1 MMGFMTTPRPRRGR
15 PALGAPKLTRAT
27 VVEATLTLIDR
38 DGVAEVS
45 MRSIAR
51 HLSVDAKSLYNHVRD
66 KDDLLDAVTE
76 HLLRSIVV
84 HVPTGDLRTD
94 LAGVARAFRTAAQ
107 AHPRAAT
114 LVLTRQVQS
123 VAALAPTQS
132 ILDVLLA
139 AGFEPGEAVHL
150 MRSQLAA
157 LIGTLLREF
166 EAAPTFGMTDAEAIT
181 RREAALAACGLP
193 AVQAVAPEL
202 ARFDADAEFEYMIEL
217 SISAVEARLPQQ

>member
-1 MMGFMTTPRPRRGR
+1 MTTPRPRRGR
-15 PALGAPKLTRAT
+15 PALGAPRLSRAA
-27 VVEATLTLIDR
+27 VVEAALSLIDQ
-38 DGVAEVS
+38 DGVEAVS

-51 HLSVDAKSLYNHVRD
+51 LLSVDAKSLYNHVRD

-76 HLLRSIVV
+76 RLLRSIVV
-84 HVPTGDLRTD
+84 HVPTGDLRAD
-94 LAGVARAFRTAAQ
+94 LRGVATAFRTAAQ

-132 ILDVLLA
+132 ILEVLLA
-139 AGFEPGEAVHL
+139 AGFAPAEAVHL
-150 MRSQLAA
+150 MRAQLAA

-166 EAAPTFGMTDAEAIT
+166 EAGPTFGMTDAEAT
-181 RREAALAACGLP
+181 ARREQTLAACGLP

-202 ARFDADAEFEYMIEL
+202 ARFDPDVEFEYTIQM
-217 SISAVEARLPQQ
+217 SIRAAEALLAAR

>member
-1 MMGFMTTPRPRRGR
+1 MTTPRPRRGR
-15 PALGAPKLTRAT
+15 PALGAPRLSRAA
-27 VVEATLTLIDR
+27 VVEAALALIDR
-38 DGVAEVS
+38 DGVAEVG
-45 MRSIAR
+45 MRAIAR
-51 HLSVDAKSLYNHVRD
+51 YLSVDAKSLYNHVRD

-84 HVPTGDLRTD
+84 HVPTGDLGAD

-132 ILDVLLA
+132 ILDVLLS
-139 AGFEPGEAVHL
+139 AGFAPAEAVHL
-150 MRSQLAA
+150 MRSLLAS

-166 EAAPTFGMTDAEAIT
+166 EAAPTFGMTDAEAIE
-181 RREAALAACGLP
+181 RRRAGLAACGLP
-193 AVQAVAPEL
+193 AVESVAPDL
-202 ARFDADAEFEYMIEL
+202 ARFDADAEFEYMIGL
-217 SISAVEARLPQQ
+217 SISAVEARLPQRRGGA

>member
-1 MMGFMTTPRPRRGR
+1 MGFMTTPRPRRGR
-15 PALGAPKLTRAT
+15 PALGAPRLSRDA
-27 VVEATLTLIDR
+27 VVEAALTLIDR
-38 DGVAEVS
+38 DGVAEVG

-84 HVPTGDLRTD
+84 HEPTGDLRAD

-132 ILDVLLA
+132 ILEVLLT
-139 AGFEPGEAVHL
+139 AGFPPAEAVHL

-166 EAAPTFGMTDAEAIT
+166 EAAPTFGMTDAEAIA
-181 RREAALAACGLP
+181 RREAGLAACGLP
-193 AVQAVAPEL
+193 AVESVAADL
-202 ARFDADAEFEYMIEL
+202 ARFDADAEFEYMIAL
-217 SISAVEARLPQQ
+217 SISAVEARLPQR